1 MYISNGSAIS
11 VIRRSEPHQAVP
23 DLFCMALLA
32 RFYGYFPGYS
42 REITQHHDYL
52 SWAILKA
59 HTKNR
64 AGTVTLR
71 SSDPRDT
78 PRVNFHHF
86 EEGNDEAGED
96 LRAVI
101 AGIRFVRR
109 LTDALNRTD
118 AIAIEEK
125 PGADCDTE
133 DALATYVRDNAWGHH
148 ASCSCAIGP
157 RPAGGVLAS
166 DFTVHGTRGL
176 RVVDASVFPRI
187 PGYFIASAIY
197 IAAEKAADV
206 ILSDAMTGTFV
217 PADSELPR
225 SSPRT
230 GKTVSSVDP
239 PGN

>member
-1 MYISNGSAIS
+1 
-11 VIRRSEPHQAVP
+11 
-23 DLFCMALLA
+23 
-32 RFYGYFPGYS
+32 
-42 REITQHHDYL
+42 
-52 SWAILKA
+52 
-59 HTKNR
+59 
-64 AGTVTLR
+64 
-71 SSDPRDT
+71 
-78 PRVNFHHF
+78 VNFHYF
-86 EEGNDEAGED
+86 EEGNDKAGED

-230 GKTVSSVDP
+230 GKT
-239 PGN
+239 